1 MHRPWRLELQIQQ
14 RRPYDNE
21 ASGESSESDGKD
33 KKKKLKPFEAFRRLF
48 KSTRKRSSKS
58 KDDPQVSIVSVKAKS
73 TTALHSGSNEDDDD
87 EGGFKSNR
95 TLQGTRSISED
106 SVFNPELKE
115 ANPESLKKTA
125 VSEENIHKSTFQAE
139 LFAKLKSRQSVC
151 SDDDD
156 AGLPHSPTPPV
167 TTADIIMGGGLKP
180 LPVSGKS
187 MSRESETSL
196 ISEDGSDNDE
206 EDAFDREW
214 KSSVAAVTSSKVIKS
229 PAKERNSLDFSSV
242 QTTEVL
248 SNKVSRDKLNISK
261 NRRSRAPSRKKKE
274 DKSAKTLPGVKEESP
289 TKTQTQSIF
298 SEETPSISQL
308 SSSLPTNLSDDKPK
322 AKISQATST
331 KVIAAQTSQNK
342 TVELGLNKDSESAN
356 KSEVIL
362 RSASTK
368 SDTDAP
374 SEKHNELS
382 QAFGKLKKPSST
394 DNEASAKS
402 EQKTVE
408 LQPKE
413 LKLENTENKTKPE
426 EKIEIN
432 VQSVDKSE
440 ENKQNEDPTKKS
452 VISLRPTDSKD
463 SVSSSPKE
471 EYRLKRQNRSK
482 TLPVASD
489 AVKEAVKDEQTTVKV
504 QRANSQRVDAESSPR
519 GEVTKRQSVILPLTS
534 TTKQIET
541 KRLSWV
547 EESHKSSGEPDW
559 LANLKKK
566 KSVKDETSPTEE
578 VKTVVPEKVEVKKAE
593 SPVKPLTYVKT
604 SSVVNGKSTT
614 KPTETKPL
622 ETSSDKTETDSKKTT
637 LSATTDPKT
646 TSFGGSKVS
655 SINTQHAKINTSN
668 TKVETKVVTSSIS
681 STTPS
686 AAKSS
691 IADRISSL
699 KGTPASETPKSA
711 PEKNVTTKPVA
722 EKSVT
727 PKPEPEKSVTPK
739 PEPEKSVALKPT
751 SEKNGTTPVSTK
763 PMSTIA
769 SRFTPTVSSIST
781 ASKFTPSVPSTKS
794 AVSRT
799 ISIPTSSKAADIT
812 SNTKPV
818 ISQTGAKPQ
827 TVSQIKPVSTAT
839 SKMTS
844 ATTKNGSTTA
854 KETSTSATP
863 TSDVPNWRRNLGQKK
878 SESSSTVA
886 PVSNFAPV
894 KIELI
899 ENSAPSTKPEK
910 KVEIKN
916 SGSTESELAAEK
928 WSDNANNRKSKVLD
942 MVKNFQKLE
951 VT

>member
-1 MHRPWRLELQIQQ
+1 M
-14 RRPYDNE
+14 
-21 ASGESSESDGKD
+21 ATSSTEIETGVTEDDSRVDQDGKD

-87 EGGFKSNR
+87 DGGFKGNR

-214 KSSVAAVTSSKVIKS
+214 KSSVAAVTSSKVTKS
-229 PAKERNSLDFSSV
+229 PVKERNSLDLSSV

-248 SNKVSRDKLNISK
+248 SNKISRDKLNISK

-289 TKTQTQSIF
+289 TKAQTESIF
-298 SEETPSISQL
+298 SEEIPSISQL
-308 SSSLPTNLSDDKPK
+308 SSSLPTNLSDDKPRE
-322 AKISQATST
+322 KISQATST
-331 KVIAAQTSQNK
+331 KVIATHTSQNK
-342 TVELGLNKDSESAN
+342 TVELGLNKESESAN

-362 RSASTK
+362 RSVSTK
-368 SDTDAP
+368 SETDAP

-408 LQPKE
+408 CPPKE

-426 EKIEIN
+426 EKIKIEIN

-452 VISLRPTDSKD
+452 VINLRPTDSKD

-471 EYRLKRQNRSK
+471 EYRLRRQNRSK
-482 TLPVASD
+482 TLPVATD
-489 AVKEAVKDEQTTVKV
+489 AVKEAVKEEQATVKV
-504 QRANSQRVDAESSPR
+504 QRANSQRVDTESSPR
-519 GEVTKRQSVILPLTS
+519 VEVTKRQSVILPLTA

-547 EESHKSSGEPDW
+547 EESNKSSGEPDW

-593 SPVKPLTYVKT
+593 SLVKPLTNVKT
-604 SSVVNGKSTT
+604 SSVVSAKPST

-622 ETSSDKTETDSKKTT
+622 ETTSEKSETESKKTAPP
-637 LSATTDPKT
+637 ATTDPKT

-655 SINTQHAKINTSN
+655 SINTQHAKTSTSN
-668 TKVETKVVTSSIS
+668 TKMETKVVTSSIS

-686 AAKSS
+686 ATKSS

-699 KGTPASETPKSA
+699 KGTSASETPKSA
-711 PEKNVTTKPVA
+711 PEKNVSAKPVA

-739 PEPEKSVALKPT
+739 PEPEKNVTQKPA
-751 SEKNGTTPVSTK
+751 SEKNATTPVVTK

-769 SRFTPTVSSIST
+769 SRFTPTVSSVST
-781 ASKFTPSVPSTKS
+781 ASKFTSSVPSTKS
-794 AVSRT
+794 TVSRT
-799 ISIPTSSKAADIT
+799 VSIPTSSKAADIT

-818 ISQTGAKPQ
+818 ISQTSTKPQ
-827 TVSQIKPVSTAT
+827 TVSQTKTVSTAA

-854 KETSTSATP
+854 KETSSSATP

-899 ENSAPSTKPEK
+899 ENSAPATKPEK
-910 KVEIKN
+910 KVEVKN
-916 SGSTESELAAEK
+916 SGSTESELTAEK
-928 WSDNANNRKSKVLD
+928 WSDNANRKSKVLD